1 MKKRGLH
8 LGIIPDGSRRWGR
21 KNSKPPLW
29 DGKESGE
36 KVREIVL
43 HVLENYPEI
52 TEVTIWAMSTENFK
66 RNRADKKR
74 VFSLVEDGL
83 RRLLSEEEERMQKE
97 RVRIKF
103 FGSRLEEIPESLK
116 NLIKKSTEET
126 KNYKRSKLNVALGYG
141 GKFEIFLA
149 ALSLAKKLND
159 MSMLKN
165 ISEKVF
171 EKFLMVPKPLDLVI
185 RTGGEKRLSGFMLY
199 QAEYAEL
206 FFVDTLW
213 PDFTTEDF
221 DSIMEEFR
229 KRQRRFGR

>member
-1 MKKRGLH
+1 MKKGLH

-21 KNSKPPLW
+21 NNAKPPSW

-52 TEVTIWAMSTENFK
+52 TEVTVWAMSTENFN
-66 RNRADKKR
+66 RNTTDRER
-74 VFSLVEDGL
+74 VFSLVEEGL
-83 RRLLSEEEERMQKE
+83 RRLLLEDERMRKE

-103 FGSRLEEIPESLK
+103 FGSKLEDIPKSLR
-116 NLIKKSTEET
+116 NLIKKSTEAT
-126 KNYKRSKLNVALGYG
+126 RHYKRGQLNVALGYG
-141 GKFEIFLA
+141 GKFEIVLA
-149 ALSLAKKLND
+149 AISLAKKLNE
-159 MSMLKN
+159 MSVLKN

-171 EKFLMVPKPLDLVI
+171 EKFLMIPRPLDLII

-206 FFVDTLW
+206 FFLDTLW
-213 PDFTTEDF
+213 PDFTTREF
-221 DSIMEEFR
+221 DRIMEEFR
-229 KRQRRFGR
+229 SRQRRFGR